1 MPLQERLRLFGR
13 LAVPYYEQADG
24 AKLDFGLMIVLVL
37 LKSGIAVGLS
47 YVNRDFFSALSAR
60 DQVLFLE
67 KATAYAACLAAATP
81 LTALYAFQRKRLALN
96 WRQWMTNEVCTPSR
110 VGY

>member
-1 MPLQERLRLFGR
+1 ML
-13 LAVPYYEQADG
+13 
-24 AKLDFGLMIVLVL
+24 VLVL

-60 DQVLFLE
+60 DQALFLE

-96 WRQWMTNEVCTPSR
+96 WRQWMTTEVCAKAKPLTQPLCGLCR
-110 VGY
+110 PTLWC